1 MMTILRVNLA
11 IVVLPDSILAAQ
23 PPKQLPP
30 AQKVFVANA
39 GAEEPGKD
47 NAQFEGDVDRSYRQ
61 FYGALKTWGRY
72 ELVGAPADA
81 DLRFEIQFIVLSVAG
96 EAASGIGGRPYDPQF
111 RLIIREPKASALLW
125 AFTEHVPWAIL

>member
-1 MMTILRVNLA
+1 M
-11 IVVLPDSILAAQ
+11 
-23 PPKQLPP
+23 
-30 AQKVFVANA
+30 ANA
-39 GAEEPGKD
+39 GGEEPGKD
-47 NAQFEGDVDRSYRQ
+47 NPQFEGDVDRSYRQ